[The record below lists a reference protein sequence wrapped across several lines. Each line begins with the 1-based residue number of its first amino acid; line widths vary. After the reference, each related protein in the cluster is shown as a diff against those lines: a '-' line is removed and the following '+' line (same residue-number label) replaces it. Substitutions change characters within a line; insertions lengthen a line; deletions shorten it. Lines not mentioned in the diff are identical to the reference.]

1 MLELERDIGI
11 EPSNMFWL
19 KWLERTVEVDYLLWA
34 IKNKG
39 QKQMSFYDT
48 TNKCCALRRWSNLV
62 PLSLEVGRGPV
73 NWLSVRSNQVTS
85 NIPLLTNV
93 DASPPLIFCFF
104 WLSIFLKHWSR
115 GRSKGKWRVEIKGK
129 KSGFWKGL
137 MKYLMSPVCPWSRP
151 RCRWSSMPLC
161 RSTTSVVL
169 GNAKVTFWRPCYI
182 LQSSGILCSLGLS
195 QHLGSYPIRKKN
207 R

>member
-1 MLELERDIGI
+1 MGIGARWGRTRAAPLARCSSWNKNSCHSKFAMLGAARWGTRDLQFWCLPSAHFLFFLTIYIPEALEQ
-11 EPSNMFWL
+11 
-19 KWLERTVEVDYLLWA
+19 RT
-34 IKNKG
+34 KQRKMKG
-39 QKQMSFYDT
+39 
-48 TNKCCALRRWSNLV
+48 W
-62 PLSLEVGRGPV
+62 
-73 NWLSVRSNQVTS
+73 NQ
-85 NIPLLTNV
+85 
-93 DASPPLIFCFF
+93 
-104 WLSIFLKHWSR
+104 R
-115 GRSKGKWRVEIKGK
+115 K

-161 RSTTSVVL
+161 RSTASVVL
-169 GNAKVTFWRPCYI
+169 GNATVTFWRPCYI